1 MQQPHL
7 QQQQWQMQQQQWQLQ
22 QQPVCDDA
30 APDKPQYH
38 ALISRCLRCQCSRSQ
53 LQAFLLKWFLP
64 LAFAVGLIIGLSWAW
79 PGATISAWSVSEY
92 RIIQTINVMTVF
104 VISGLNLKSADIK
117 SALSRQGSM
126 GFLVGMVSATPATCV
141 PSALASKRFMLCSMT
156 ISLCR
161 RVCVVQVRAQL
172 P

>member
-1 MQQPHL
+1 MQHQSLQPQQSMQLPHL
-7 QQQQWQMQQQQWQLQ
+7 QQQL
-22 QQPVCDDA
+22 VCDDA
-30 APDKPQYH
+30 APDKPQHH
-38 ALISRCLRCQCSRSQ
+38 ALISRCLRCQCSRAQ

-117 SALSRQGSM
+117 SASSRQGSM

-141 PSALASKRFMLCSMT
+141 SSVLTSKRFMLCSMAT
-156 ISLCR
+156 SFCR
-161 RVCVVQVRAQL
+161 TVCVT
-172 P
+172 